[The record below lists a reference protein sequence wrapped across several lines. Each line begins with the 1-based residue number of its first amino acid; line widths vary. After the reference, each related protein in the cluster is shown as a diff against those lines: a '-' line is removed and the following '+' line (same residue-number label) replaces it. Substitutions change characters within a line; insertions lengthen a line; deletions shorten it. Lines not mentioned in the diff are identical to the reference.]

1 MASSSPTGAAASTEQ
16 TTTTTSTS
24 TTVLTITLYGS
35 HTASSPSAPVQT
47 VSLPSV
53 IIVGPTNA
61 STTVMATAAST
72 VEIMPVPVTV
82 SPTSNNAAVPASS
95 TIVIPVPPVGTKLS
109 SAAAVGASSTTSAPG
124 MQFTGATLF
133 PGAASSVQI
142 SVLGLLAAFGA
153 AVVLM
158 L

>member
-1 MASSSPTGAAASTEQ
+1 MASLSPAGAATSTEQ
-16 TTTTTSTS
+16 TTSTTSTS

-35 HTASSPSAPVQT
+35 HTASSPTAPLQT

-53 IIVGPTNA
+53 IIIGPTNA
-61 STTVMATAAST
+61 STTLMATAAST
-72 VEIMPVPVTV
+72 VQIMPVPVTV
-82 SPTSNNAAVPASS
+82 SPSSNNAAVPASS

-109 SAAAVGASSTTSAPG
+109 SAGAAVASSTTSAPG

-133 PGAASSVQI
+133 PGAASSVHS
-142 SVLGLLAAFGA
+142 SVVGLLAAVGA
-153 AVVLM
+153 AIVLM